1 MLSKKLLHCDVMQRA
16 RVKSKLYL
24 PGNSNN
30 NVALPLAPVEERSPA
45 DEQIPSAGMPRG
57 IAAPQAVPTVREII
71 FNGRRFIGGRHVA
84 AILGC
89 NPGTLLRCHRENED
103 PQRTKIAGRVFYD
116 FDKLRE
122 WLTSRLISSDEPTAV

>member
-45 DEQIPSAGMPRG
+45 DEQIPSAGMPRR
-57 IAAPQAVPTVREII
+57 IAAPQAVPTVRESSST
-71 FNGRRFIGGRHVA
+71 GDDLSA
-84 AILGC
+84 DD
-89 NPGTLLRCHRENED
+89 TLLRYWGATQEHSCAATEKMKTRRE
-103 PQRTKIAGRVFYD
+103 QRLPAESFT
-116 FDKLRE
+116 
-122 WLTSRLISSDEPTAV
+122 ISINCGNG

>member
-57 IAAPQAVPTVREII
+57 LLLPKRSQVFANHLQRARIY
-71 FNGRRFIGGRHVA
+71 RRTTRCCDTGVQPR
-84 AILGC
+84 
-89 NPGTLLRCHRENED
+89 NTLAL
-103 PQRTKIAGRVFYD
+103 PQRK
-116 FDKLRE
+116 
-122 WLTSRLISSDEPTAV
+122 